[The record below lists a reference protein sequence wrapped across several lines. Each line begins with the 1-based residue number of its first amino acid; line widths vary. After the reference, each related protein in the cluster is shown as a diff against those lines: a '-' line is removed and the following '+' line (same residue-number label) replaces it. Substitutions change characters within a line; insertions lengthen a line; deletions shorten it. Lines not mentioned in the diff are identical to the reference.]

1 MWFCFPFFLP
11 FLRIWVDL
19 HSGHCINYSSYS
31 YSNSATPKGG
41 MSDRERNQV
50 ISDFRNKPDVN
61 VFLATIKSVG
71 FGVTLT
77 EASYVIHFDHPWNP
91 AQMQNAE
98 DRAHRIGQTKH
109 LTVYSFW
116 MKDTIE
122 KRIKKKLAEKHLLVE
137 NVINPL
143 AVEAVEN
150 PITTEEWLDILGI
163 ETKQKTNPE
172 RVSKETV
179 TARKHQRIQ
188 QQLDSLQK
196 QYDVLSEKIA
206 VLRENSAIASE
217 TAQKFELKKQIE
229 KAELERTQLD
239 REIEDLENKLKAD

>member
-1 MWFCFPFFLP
+1 
-11 FLRIWVDL
+11 
-19 HSGHCINYSSYS
+19 
-31 YSNSATPKGG
+31 
-41 MSDRERNQV
+41 MSEQERNQV
-50 ISDFRNKPDVN
+50 ISDFRSKPDVN

-98 DRAHRIGQTKH
+98 DRAHRIGQTKN

-116 MKDTIE
+116 MKGTIE
-122 KRIKKKLAEKHLLVE
+122 ERIKKKLTEKHLLVE

-163 ETKQKTNPE
+163 ETVQKAKAEPA
-172 RVSKETV
+172 SKETV

-206 VLRENSAIASE
+206 ALREDSVIESDS
-217 TAQKFELKKQIE
+217 AQKFKLEKQIE
-229 KAELERTQLD
+229 KAESERTQLEQ
-239 REIEDLENKLKAD
+239 RIEDLEGKLQAD